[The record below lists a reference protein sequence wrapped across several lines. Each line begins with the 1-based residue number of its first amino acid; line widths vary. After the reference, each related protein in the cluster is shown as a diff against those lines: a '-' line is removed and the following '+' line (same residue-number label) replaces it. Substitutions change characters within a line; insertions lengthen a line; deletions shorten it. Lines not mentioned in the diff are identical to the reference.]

1 MTNRETASPINK
13 QSVFNLD
20 SLKCFDSVIFFKYKR
35 DAYVETYKKG
45 EY

>member
-20 SLKCFDSVIFFKYKR
+20 NLKCFDSVIFLN
-35 DAYVETYKKG
+35 TKG
-45 EY
+45 MPM